1 MSDSGAIFSS
11 KHAISRSMLQ
21 IQFYRLRV
29 NPPRYHQNRLNMPN
43 PGQEAL
49 SCEITLKN
57 LFLRYLADSGPILR
71 RKHALSRPSRPIQ
84 FYRPHGSPTTH
95 QTQRLKWL
103 NPGQD
108 GISEK
113 LLVKNLILRH
123 EAEID
128 AFWGVNLRSLDSVC
142 KFSSIDCTPLQVGC
156 IESEWTWEMWGE
168 TLWTRRYVP
177 PKASRGAILGSSS
190 RRWWVVGRRRACILP
205 K

>member
-11 KHAISRSMLQ
+11 KCTISRLMLQ
-21 IQFYRLRV
+21 TQFYRLRE

-71 RKHALSRPSRPIQ
+71 RKHAFSRPSSPIQ
-84 FYRPHGSPTTH
+84 FYRPHSNPSKY

-103 NPGQD
+103 NPGLG

-113 LLVKNLILRH
+113 LLVKNLILRQK
-123 EAEID
+123 AEIG
-128 AFWGVNLRSLDSVC
+128 AFGAGNMRSLDPVS
-142 KFSSIDCTPLQVGC
+142 KFSSIDCTPL
-156 IESEWTWEMWGE
+156 
-168 TLWTRRYVP
+168 
-177 PKASRGAILGSSS
+177 
-190 RRWWVVGRRRACILP
+190 
-205 K
+205 